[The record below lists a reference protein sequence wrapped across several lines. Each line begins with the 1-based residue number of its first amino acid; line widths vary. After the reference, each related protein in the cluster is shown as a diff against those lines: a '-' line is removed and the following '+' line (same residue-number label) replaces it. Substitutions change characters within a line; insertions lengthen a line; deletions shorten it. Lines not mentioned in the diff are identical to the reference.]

1 MSNDAQTDPSLDSG
15 PVAPDGVS
23 GDWHEARR
31 RRRMLEGCWTED
43 LNEILR
49 EEYAL
54 ALRQNLGVTRTTK
67 NLFRSAVSQLAVI
80 YDRPAI
86 VGVPGEA
93 EGSET
98 LRDILDDGGLWQL
111 AQGFSQK
118 VIGMRECAYRFA
130 VHEGDDGP
138 FLQVLIVPRDLFHA
152 IAHPD
157 TPDEPHTFYHY
168 RARTKDEVRD
178 ESGNIAQKQETIW
191 TRDCLSIADPEN
203 PVYRIESDDGTED
216 LSAYSFGGVV
226 IPTEWPDQWR
236 KANGAPI
243 LPISLYH
250 AVRTTKLTDS
260 QTGKE
265 LVDGSLI
272 VSARLMQWGHILRD
286 VATPQRATMDAEFIG
301 PLQIDASTGTAT
313 ATLDAG
319 SIMPFKSTNPGTP
332 GKFHQWDPGGDP
344 VQFINSIFMYAA
356 DVLADF
362 DIKPSEI
369 ARTHTDARS
378 GYAISIN
385 REGERAA
392 QRRYEPS
399 FMRGDIR
406 SCQIV
411 AAMWNRTTGSSLP
424 EKGWKVKYP
433 GLPLSLE
440 EKKLLL
446 EEHKMRSELKAS
458 SRPILIAALEGITE
472 DAARD
477 RARQI
482 DADIREFG

>member
-1 MSNDAQTDPSLDSG
+1 
-15 PVAPDGVS
+15 
-23 GDWHEARR
+23 
-31 RRRMLEGCWTED
+31 MLEGCWVED
-43 LNEILR
+43 LNKIIQ

-54 ALRQNLGVTRTTK
+54 ALQQNLGVTRTTT
-67 NLFRSAVSQLAVI
+67 NLYRSAISQLAVI

-86 VGVPGEA
+86 VGA
-93 EGSET
+93 EGAPEDSET
-98 LRDILDDGGLWQL
+98 LRTILDDAGLWQL
-111 AQGFSQK
+111 AQGFSQS
-118 VIGMRECAYRFA
+118 VIGVREAAYRFH
-130 VHEGDDGP
+130 VHEGDAGP
-138 FLQVLIVPRDLFHA
+138 FLQVTIVPRDLFHV

-168 RARTKDEVRD
+168 RERTKDAVVAAD
-178 ESGNIAQKQETIW
+178 GTITQKAETIW

-216 LSAYSFGGVV
+216 LSGFSFGGVV
-226 IPTEWPDQWR
+226 IDPVWPDQWR
-236 KANGAPI
+236 KANRSPL
-243 LPISLYH
+243 LPVSLYH
-250 AVRTTKLTDS
+250 ALRTTRLTNTF
-260 QTGKE
+260 TGVE
-265 LVDGSLI
+265 LVDGSLL
-272 VSARLMQWGHILRD
+272 VSARIMQWGHLLRD
-286 VATPQRATMDAEFIG
+286 VSTPQRAVMDAEYMG
-301 PLQIDASTGTAT
+301 PIQVDPRTGTAT

-319 SIMPFKSTNPGTP
+319 SVMPFKSLGGANS

-344 VQFINSIFMYAA
+344 VQFINSVFAYAA
-356 DVLADF
+356 DVLSNF
-362 DIKPSEI
+362 DIKPNEI

-406 SCQIV
+406 TCSVV

-424 EKGWKVKYP
+424 ESGWKVKYP

-446 EEHKMRSELKAS
+446 EEHKMRAELKAS

-472 DAARD
+472 DQARD